1 MTHYPQQ
8 SAPGQYGPPPKKKHT
23 VRNVILVLLGLG
35 VLGLAGCMALIVGAG
50 NEVDKQANVEHTV
63 VYKITGTSK
72 VASLTYT
79 TDGST
84 TTEQVSAAKLPW
96 QKSLKIKGLIPVY
109 QVSAQNGIGQSGTV
123 TCSISVDGKVVK
135 TATGTGEAAIA
146 SCDHTP

>member
-8 SAPGQYGPPPKKKHT
+8 PPGQYGPPPKKKHT

-96 QKSLKIKGLIPVY
+96 QKSQKIKGLIPVY